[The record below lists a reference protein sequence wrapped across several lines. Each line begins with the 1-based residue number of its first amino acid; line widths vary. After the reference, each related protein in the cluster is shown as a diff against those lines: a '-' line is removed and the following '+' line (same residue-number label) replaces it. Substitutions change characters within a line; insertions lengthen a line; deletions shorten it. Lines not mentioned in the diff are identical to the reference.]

1 MAGIITFAIVSIL
14 GYFLNPALPLH
25 LEAERPRI
33 ILLRRLLAILFFL
46 FSLGLVLD
54 LIFHF
59 ENFSVWVFVFGQ
71 ALTIIFFGLSLI
83 HVSHEYLITLFILA
97 VLGSNQAN
105 LIAHPQ
111 AFHVIVFWVG
121 LTPLSLTAISKT
133 SKILGWTLVLIVFI
147 LVNGALVNQSQG
159 PYSLVIQPTRFVV
172 GGLFFV
178 LATASIA
185 SFFSY
190 TQKKTL
196 DNLVDKNFQ
205 LGELK
210 EEVERQNDQL
220 KNYNLHLEERVHERT
235 KELEQQNKQLAE
247 YAYIN
252 SHLVRGPLARVIGLT
267 HLLLLKPGTGE
278 QKELIE
284 NLNVAASELDSVIFS
299 INNALDLQKEFDRK
313 TLTEEA
319 GKIADND

>member
-1 MAGIITFAIVSIL
+1 VSIL
-14 GYFLNPALPLH
+14 RYFLNPSLPLH

-33 ILLRRLLAILFFL
+33 ILLRRLLVILFLL

-54 LIFHF
+54 LIYQF

-71 ALTIIFFGLSLI
+71 TLTIVFFGLSLL

-105 LIAHPQ
+105 LIAHPK

-133 SKILGWTLVLIVFI
+133 SKIIWWTAVLAVFI
-147 LVNGALVNQSQG
+147 VVNGVIINQSQG
-159 PYSLVIQPTRFVV
+159 PYALVLEPTRFII

-196 DNLVDKNFQ
+196 DNLVEKNIQ

-210 EEVERQNDQL
+210 TEVERQNDQL

-252 SHLVRGPLARVIGLT
+252 SHLVRGPLARIIGLT
-267 HLLLLKPGTGE
+267 NLISRTPKTEE
-278 QKELIE
+278 QQELIE
-284 NLNVAASELDSVIFS
+284 NLNQASAELDSVIFS
-299 INNALDLQKEFDRK
+299 INNALIRQQEFDRK
-313 TLTEEA
+313 TLKDESDVL
-319 GKIADND
+319 ADE